1 MGETNLFLKVGH
13 DSREF
18 YLNRFA
24 GVNPA
29 NGDALWYDKNGKLTN
44 EIKEEDKVLTGK
56 SADAPWQG
64 GFGTTLSW
72 KGISLSARFSWVS
85 GRYMMNNDRFFS
97 ESNSSAYASYNHS
110 SKMLYDRWR
119 KPGDIASIPRYDIPI
134 QFDDRLLEDASF
146 LRLKNLTASY
156 DLPKSLLRPTK
167 VLQRVKVYVQ
177 GQNLFTWTKFQG
189 MDPESTSNMY
199 QAAYPMSRQFT
210 VGLEVGF

>member
-1 MGETNLFLKVGH
+1 MGH

-97 ESNSSAYASYNHS
+97 ESNSSAYAS
-110 SKMLYDRWR
+110 
-119 KPGDIASIPRYDIPI
+119 
-134 QFDDRLLEDASF
+134 
-146 LRLKNLTASY
+146 
-156 DLPKSLLRPTK
+156 
-167 VLQRVKVYVQ
+167 
-177 GQNLFTWTKFQG
+177 
-189 MDPESTSNMY
+189 
-199 QAAYPMSRQFT
+199 
-210 VGLEVGF
+210 